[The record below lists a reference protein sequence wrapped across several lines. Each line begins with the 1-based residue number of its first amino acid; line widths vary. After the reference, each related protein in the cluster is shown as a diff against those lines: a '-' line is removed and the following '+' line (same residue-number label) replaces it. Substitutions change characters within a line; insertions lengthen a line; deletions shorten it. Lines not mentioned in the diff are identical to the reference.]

1 MHIHGSLWNLM
12 GSIHAWDCS
21 LKRKVFRLLV
31 LLAML
36 LLEMLLLAML
46 LLEMLLLEMLLLV
59 MVLRWC
65 GHFSTLKGTLIDF
78 CRPSGVRKMMCRNV
92 YPW

>member
-1 MHIHGSLWNLM
+1 M

-31 LLAML
+31 LLV
-36 LLEMLLLAML
+36 LLEML